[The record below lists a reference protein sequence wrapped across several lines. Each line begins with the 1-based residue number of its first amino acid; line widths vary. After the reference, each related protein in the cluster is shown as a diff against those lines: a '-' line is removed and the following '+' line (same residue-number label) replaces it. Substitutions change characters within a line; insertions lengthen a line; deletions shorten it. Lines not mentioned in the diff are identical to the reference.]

1 LSTKSENPYLIR
13 WSKFADGERMPF
25 LVLRAKGVPLEAPTF
40 WILADR
46 RPLGLQPNTLANELR
61 SLSHLFLWGDARGID
76 VVERIR
82 EGIFFSLSE
91 TLDIV
96 NFCSRRVAE
105 AIAEIHERLSNVVK
119 LQTRRKSAVQ
129 VVGFDE
135 KRNRLAAIRSFIVFT
150 SAEILSNLVRWPQRH
165 HQYGAVRNQFL
176 ELINGHIAGLVKTG
190 RHDLDLPEGLAD
202 AAVKR
207 LRDVIEPDH
216 PENPFHP
223 SVRFRNYLIVRLL
236 LDLGIRRGELLG
248 IKVADC
254 QLGSKGRITI
264 HRRPDDPADPRR
276 EKPATKTK
284 ARGLA
289 LSPRLAEILH
299 EYIVHH
305 RARIPDARR
314 HPFLIVSTDS
324 GKPMSL
330 SNVNKL
336 MEALRD
342 RVPDMPQELG
352 PHRLRHTWNDAFSED
367 MDEKKVSA
375 EDEVKWRTRLQGW
388 RSESSAQSYL
398 RRTVRRRSDEALREM
413 QEKLDIAAHRDDK

>member
-1 LSTKSENPYLIR
+1 MSTKSENPYSIW
-13 WSKFADGERMPF
+13 WSKFANGERMPF
-25 LVLRAKGVPLEAPTF
+25 LVPSATGVPLEAPTF

-46 RPLGLQPNTLANELR
+46 RPLGLQPNTLTNELR

-76 VVERIR
+76 VVKRVR
-82 EGIFFSLSE
+82 EGIFFSLLE

-105 AIAEIHERLSNVVK
+105 AIAELHERLPTVVK
-119 LQTRRKSAVQ
+119 LQARRKRHVQ
-129 VVGFDE
+129 IVGFGE
-135 KRNRLAAIRSFIVFT
+135 KRHRLAAIKSFIVFT
-150 SAEILSNLVRWPQRH
+150 SAEILSNLARWPQRH
-165 HQYGAVRNQFL
+165 QQYGAVRNEFL
-176 ELINGHIAGLVKTG
+176 ELIDGHISGLAKTG
-190 RHDLDLPEGLAD
+190 RNDLDLPEGLAD

-207 LRDVIEPDH
+207 LREVIEPDH

-223 SVRFRNYLIVRLL
+223 SGRFRNYLIVRLL

-254 QLGSKGRITI
+254 QLGSKGMITI

-284 ARGLA
+284 ARILA
-289 LSPRLAEILH
+289 LSPRLAEILY

-305 RARIPDARR
+305 RARIPNARR
-314 HPFLIVSTDS
+314 HPFLVVSTDS

-330 SNVNKL
+330 SNVNKI

-342 RVPDMPQELG
+342 RVPGLPEKLG

-398 RRTVRRRSDEALREM
+398 RRAVRRRSNEALRQM
-413 QEKLDIAAHRDDK
+413 QEKLDIAASRGNE

>member
-1 LSTKSENPYLIR
+1 
-13 WSKFADGERMPF
+13 MPF
-25 LVLRAKGVPLEAPTF
+25 LVPRAIGVPLEPPTF
-40 WILADR
+40 WILATR
-46 RPLGLQPNTLANELR
+46 RAFGLQPNTLANELR
-61 SLSHLFLWGDARGID
+61 ALSHLFLWGDARGVD

-119 LQTRRKSAVQ
+119 LQTRRKRKVQ
-129 VVGFDE
+129 VVGFEE
-135 KRNRLAAIRSFIVFT
+135 KRNRLAAIRSFIAFT
-150 SAEILSNLVRWPQRH
+150 SADILSSLARWPQRH
-165 HQYGAVRNQFL
+165 QQYGAVRNQFL
-176 ELINGHIAGLVKTG
+176 ELIDGHIAGLAKTG
-190 RHDLDLPEGLAD
+190 RHDLDLPEGLAA

-207 LRDVIEPDH
+207 LREVIEPDH

-254 QLGSKGRITI
+254 ELGSRGQITI
-264 HRRPDDPADPRR
+264 HRRPDDPEDPRP

-284 ARGLA
+284 ARDLA

-305 RARIPDARR
+305 RARIPNARR

-330 SNVNKL
+330 SNVNKI

-342 RVPDMPQELG
+342 RVPDMPEELG
-352 PHRLRHTWNDAFSED
+352 PHRLRHTWNEAFSDD
-367 MDEKKVSA
+367 MDAKKVSA

-388 RSESSAQSYL
+388 RSEMSAQAYL
-398 RRTVRRRSDEALREM
+398 RRTVRRRSNAALREM
-413 QEKLDIAAHRDDK
+413 QEKLDIATSRGDE

>member
-1 LSTKSENPYLIR
+1 MSTKRKNPYQIR
-13 WSKFADGERMPF
+13 WSKFANGERMPF
-25 LVLRAKGVPLEAPTF
+25 LVRRAIGVPLEAPTF
-40 WILADR
+40 WILANR
-46 RPLGLQPNTLANELR
+46 RPLSLQAKTLANELR
-61 SLSHLFLWGDARGID
+61 SLSYLFLWGDARGID

-82 EGIFFSLSE
+82 EGVFFSLSE

-96 NFCSRRVAE
+96 NFCSRSVAE
-105 AIAEIHERLSNVVK
+105 AIAEIHELLSNVVN
-119 LQTRRKSAVQ
+119 LRNRRKNAVQ

-135 KRNRLAAIRSFIVFT
+135 KRNRLAAIRSFIIFA
-150 SAEILSNLVRWPQRH
+150 SAEVLSNLARWPQRH
-165 HQYGAVRNQFL
+165 RQYSAVRNQFL
-176 ELINGHIAGLVKTG
+176 ELIDGHIAGLVKTG
-190 RHDLDLPEGLAD
+190 RQDLDLPEGLAD

-207 LRDVIEPDH
+207 LREVIEPDH

-254 QLGSKGRITI
+254 QLGYKGMITI
-264 HRRPDDPADPRR
+264 HRRPDDPADPRK
-276 EKPATKTK
+276 EKPTTKTQ
-284 ARGLA
+284 ARVLA
-289 LSPRLAEILH
+289 LSPRLVEILH

-305 RARIPDARR
+305 RARIANARR
-314 HPFLIVSTDS
+314 HPYLVVSTDS

-330 SNVNKL
+330 SNVNKI

-352 PHRLRHTWNDAFSED
+352 PHRLRHTWNDAFSAD

-388 RSESSAQSYL
+388 RSESSAQTYL
-398 RRTVRRRSDEALREM
+398 RRTVRRRSNDALRKM
-413 QEKLDIAAHRDDK
+413 QEKLDITASRDEQ